1 MNTMIFGTAV
11 AVVLAAASLSSAAA
25 GPLLSQSVIGGS
37 EVVGSGEVQH
47 SWNGRTYCW
56 SEAGWKGPGWYR
68 CGFAS
73 RRGLGWGGPAGWHG
87 WSQETSSDLPVKRRG
102 SGAAFRSTPTPS
114 DLGASGSLRNSTPQ
128 TGGVSVAPLSG
139 SRSSGGILNSPLTNP
154 SATSG
159 GSISGAGGA
168 ASSGG
173 SSGLGG
179 SSSSTSGSGGSTS
192 SSAGGST
199 SRTSGS
205 AGSTSSSSGGSSGP

>member
-1 MNTMIFGTAV
+1 MNTMTFGTAV
-11 AVVLAAASLSSAAA
+11 AVILAAASLSSAAA

-114 DLGASGSLRNSTPQ
+114 DLGASGSLRTGTPQ
-128 TGGVSVAPLSG
+128 TGGASVAPLSG
-139 SRSSGGILNSPLTNP
+139 SKSSGGILNSPLTNP
-154 SATSG
+154 SATSS
-159 GSISGAGGA
+159 GSLSGSGGA
-168 ASSGG
+168 ASSGSASRSTSSTSGSG
-173 SSGLGG
+173 SSTSSSSG
-179 SSSSTSGSGGSTS
+179 SSTSSTSGSGGSTS
-192 SSAGGST
+192 SS
-199 SRTSGS
+199 
-205 AGSTSSSSGGSSGP
+205 SGGGAGP

>member
-1 MNTMIFGTAV
+1 MNNMTFGTAV
-11 AVVLAAASLSSAAA
+11 AVVIAAASLSSAVA

-56 SEAGWKGPGWYR
+56 SESGWKGAGWYR

-114 DLGASGSLRNSTPQ
+114 DLGASGSLRNTTPQ

-154 SATSG
+154 SATSS
-159 GSISGAGGA
+159 GSISGSGGA
-168 ASSGG
+168 ASSGT

-179 SSSSTSGSGGSTS
+179 STSSTSGSGGTTSSTSGSGGSTS
-192 SSAGGST
+192 SS
-199 SRTSGS
+199 
-205 AGSTSSSSGGSSGP
+205 SGGSSGP